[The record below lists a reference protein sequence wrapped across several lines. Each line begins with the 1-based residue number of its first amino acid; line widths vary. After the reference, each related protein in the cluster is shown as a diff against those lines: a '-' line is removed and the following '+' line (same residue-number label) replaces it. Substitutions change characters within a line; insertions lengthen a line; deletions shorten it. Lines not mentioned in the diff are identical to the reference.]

1 MRSLLRA
8 QLFFLVA
15 VLAWTRAVGAL
26 GAEPS
31 PGQPAM
37 ETPKALEDEFPEIRQ
52 AGEKLRQGDIDGARE
67 LLDKLVEAHPELP
80 PAALLMARFFAQAND
95 RAGVRHWLQ
104 VAVADEPDDPEA
116 YVLLGDLNMQENRFA
131 EADALYE
138 EALERVEDTQAED
151 ARSRD
156 VALRALVGRSA
167 VAEVRSEW
175 DTARGY
181 LEQVL
186 AERPNDSGV
195 LQRLARVLFQQGKAE
210 EALEKLRAAAK
221 ADPTVLT
228 PEATMAQF
236 YEQAGDRQKA
246 TESMI
251 AALKA
256 RPRDLNTRLAA
267 AQWALS
273 IGQFKTAEQQAE
285 AALILDPKS
294 TNAQVLRGIVAMFL
308 KDYAT
313 AAKFFQ
319 QAYLQEPNNFAASN
333 YLALALAHSNE
344 PQQRQRAFEFAEN
357 NVRRNPDHQEAYST
371 LGWTLYRIGR
381 LEDAERAFQTVVAMG
396 PLPADTAYYWARL
409 NADRGNRQQA
419 IELAESALKTSGPF
433 FMRPETEQLLEQLKK
448 GQSR

>member
-1 MRSLLRA
+1 MKGRFMRSLLRA

-236 YEQAGDRQKA
+236 YEQAG
-246 TESMI
+246 
-251 AALKA
+251 
-256 RPRDLNTRLAA
+256 
-267 AQWALS
+267 
-273 IGQFKTAEQQAE
+273 
-285 AALILDPKS
+285 
-294 TNAQVLRGIVAMFL
+294 
-308 KDYAT
+308 
-313 AAKFFQ
+313 
-319 QAYLQEPNNFAASN
+319 
-333 YLALALAHSNE
+333 
-344 PQQRQRAFEFAEN
+344 
-357 NVRRNPDHQEAYST
+357 
-371 LGWTLYRIGR
+371 
-381 LEDAERAFQTVVAMG
+381 
-396 PLPADTAYYWARL
+396 
-409 NADRGNRQQA
+409 
-419 IELAESALKTSGPF
+419 
-433 FMRPETEQLLEQLKK
+433 
-448 GQSR
+448 